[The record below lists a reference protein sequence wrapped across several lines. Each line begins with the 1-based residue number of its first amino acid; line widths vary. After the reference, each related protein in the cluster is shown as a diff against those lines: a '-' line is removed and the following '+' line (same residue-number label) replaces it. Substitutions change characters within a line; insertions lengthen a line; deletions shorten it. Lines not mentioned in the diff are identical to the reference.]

1 MMAKSTMPIRIRLLF
16 AVLVLVCVASAL
28 YGSRFATAATPPLPP
43 APTVVGAAASQIT
56 FSSVVLSCS
65 INAHGKPTNYYFQ
78 YGTTS
83 GYGAQTP
90 LAPGGSATSPVAV
103 SRQVSGLQP
112 ATIYHYRLVAINAA
126 GTATSQDHTFTTP
139 KLPLS
144 LAIAGVPN
152 PLSYGSPLTV
162 EGNLTG
168 TGSANHAVVLQVN
181 PFPYTA
187 GFKTLGNP
195 ELTSP
200 TGAFSFPVV
209 GLLENAQLRVQT
221 VGAPL
226 VTSPIVTESV
236 AIRVDFHV
244 RRLRRR
250 HGHRYVKLYGTVAPA
265 EAGALVGF
273 QLLIGP
279 DERTVNVGGTVV
291 KPATATTSRFSRIIR
306 LRHSGIYRALVKVND
321 GAHISAYS
329 APILVR

>member
-1 MMAKSTMPIRIRLLF
+1 MRTSSPNRGRQICVRLCLLITFAPIV
-16 AVLVLVCVASAL
+16 AAALVAPGAASA
-28 YGSRFATAATPPLPP
+28 
-43 APTVVGAAASQIT
+43 ASKPVAYSKGVSNFT
-56 FSSVVLSCS
+56 FSSVVL
-65 INAHGKPTNYYFQ
+65 HGAVNPNGQPTNYYFQ
-78 YGTTS
+78 YGKTS

-90 LAPGGSATSPVAV
+90 LAPAGNGMVTLAV
-103 SRQVSGLQP
+103 SQMITGLEP
-112 ATIYHYRLVAINAA
+112 ATIYHFRMVAISPS
-126 GTATSQDHTFTTP
+126 GTASGADHTFRTP

-152 PLSYGSPLTV
+152 PVSFGSPFTV
-162 EGNLTG
+162 EGNLNG

-200 TGAFSFPVV
+200 TGAFSFPVT

-226 VTSPIVTESV
+226 VTSTVVTEGV

-244 RRLRRR
+244 RRLHRR

-273 QLLIGP
+273 QLLVGP
-279 DERTVNVGGTVV
+279 GEHTINVGGTVV
-291 KPATATTSRFSRIIR
+291 KPGTATASRFSRIIR
-306 LRHSGIYRALVKVND
+306 LRHPGIYRALVKIND
-321 GAHISAYS
+321 GGHVSAYS

>member
-1 MMAKSTMPIRIRLLF
+1 MNPFIVPVHSRLRMC
-16 AVLVLVCVASAL
+16 LVSITALVVSNTFLVAS
-28 YGSRFATAATPPLPP
+28 
-43 APTVVGAAASQIT
+43 VGAAGLVPTTSQVTVSNIT
-56 FSSVVLSCS
+56 YSSATFNGV
-65 INAHGKPTNYYFQ
+65 INAHGEATNYYFQ
-78 YGTTS
+78 YGTTK
-83 GYGAQTP
+83 GYGQQTP
-90 LAPGGSATSPVAV
+90 LAPAGNAGSNVMV
-103 SRQVSGLQP
+103 SQSVGGLQP
-112 ATIYHYRLVAINAA
+112 ATIYHFRLVAVDPT
-126 GTATSQDHTFTTP
+126 GTTTSLDHTFATP

-152 PLSYGSPLTV
+152 PVPYGSPFTL
-162 EGNLTG
+162 EGNLNG
-168 TGSANHAVVLQVN
+168 TGSASHAVVLQVN

-226 VTSPIVTESV
+226 VTSPVVTEVV

-244 RRLRRR
+244 RRLHR

-265 EAGALVGF
+265 ETGALVGF
-273 QLLIGP
+273 QLLTGP
-279 DERTVNVGGTVV
+279 GEHTVNVGGTVV
-291 KPATATTSRFSRIIR
+291 KSATATVSRFSRTIR
-306 LRHSGIYRALVKVND
+306 LRHPGIYRALVKIND
-321 GAHISAYS
+321 GAHLSAYS

>member
-1 MMAKSTMPIRIRLLF
+1 
-16 AVLVLVCVASAL
+16 VLPR
-28 YGSRFATAATPPLPP
+28 GKATT
-43 APTVVGAAASQIT
+43 
-56 FSSVVLSCS
+56 
-65 INAHGKPTNYYFQ
+65 YYFQ
-78 YGTTS
+78 YGKTS

-90 LAPGGSATSPVAV
+90 LAPAGSGKTPVNV
-103 SRQVSGLQP
+103 SQQISGLEA
-112 ATIYHYRLVAINAA
+112 ATTYHYRLIATSTA
-126 GTATSQDHTFTTP
+126 GTTTSIDHTFRTP

-152 PLSYGSPLTV
+152 PVPYSSSFTV

-195 ELTSP
+195 ELTSS

-221 VGAPL
+221 AGAPA
-226 VTSPIVTESV
+226 VTSAVVTEGV

-250 HGHRYVKLYGTVAPA
+250 HGHRYVKFYGTVAPA

-273 QLLIGP
+273 QLLVGP
-279 DERTVNVGGTVV
+279 GERTINVGGTLVL
-291 KPATATTSRFSRIIR
+291 PATSTTSRFSRTIR
-306 LRHSGIYRALVKVND
+306 LRHPGIYRALVKIND
-321 GAHISAYS
+321 GAHLSAYS